1 MTHNAS
7 TNYKLGKLIIL
18 GMIVQ
23 LLVIGYV
30 FASQYEGR
38 VTTYHNLLAGCER
51 SKKDRVANAD
61 FQNAHRKY
69 IERVV
74 LAQSVKEDVKRAARD
89 ALATYQVTADA
100 LLERSTIDCRKA
112 FAKPGIFP

>member
-1 MTHNAS
+1 MNDSQA
-7 TNYKLGKLIIL
+7 YRLAQLIVL
-18 GMIVQ
+18 GMFVQ

-30 FASQYEGR
+30 FYSQYEGR
-38 VTTYHNLLAGCER
+38 LVTYENLQAGCER

-61 FQNAHRKY
+61 FQNAHRDY
-69 IERVV
+69 IKRVV

-100 LLERSTIDCRKA
+100 LLERSSIDCHKA
-112 FAKPGIFP
+112 FAKPGILP